1 MLAAEIWWDP
11 IANFSAAKFRM
22 RNRGHL
28 LLSRPRKNRLSWFS
42 FFISANQLRSVL
54 LSVVSGGGFQPG
66 CIFFLFSASRF
77 LAAHKKLH
85 SFKPSKRQM
94 AQCPAAMAP
103 LRQPSV
109 AGVALGP
116 EPVCFCSIT
125 TMTRV
130 SRSVS
135 HCLPLRTQCCR
146 LWALLDSSWPPNTAP
161 PAESRTVWTR
171 WVADCTGR
179 QSWFARQ
186 QGAQR
191 IHDDRLVAL
200 VGVFSLAEPYQTEA
214 SDTATLIESVPH
226 GWWYTASLPGGK
238 RVVVYLT

>member
-109 AGVALGP
+109 AGVAGFGSRCPYRQAGRAREELKLLAQSLLAYLDPGRLGY
-116 EPVCFCSIT
+116 
-125 TMTRV
+125 
-130 SRSVS
+130 RSS
-135 HCLPLRTQCCR
+135 LPRRGAAR
-146 LWALLDSSWPPNTAP
+146 LEAP
-161 PAESRTVWTR
+161 PTDYDKDNRTELS
-171 WVADCTGR
+171 G
-179 QSWFARQ
+179 
-186 QGAQR
+186 GYEK
-191 IHDDRLVAL
+191 
-200 VGVFSLAEPYQTEA
+200 GEP
-214 SDTATLIESVPH
+214 
-226 GWWYTASLPGGK
+226 
-238 RVVVYLT
+238 R

>member
-1 MLAAEIWWDP
+1 MSTNPRVATMLAAEIWWDP

-54 LSVVSGGGFQPG
+54 LSVVSGGGFQHWLL
-66 CIFFLFSASRF
+66 FFLFSASRF

-109 AGVALGP
+109 AGVAGFRSRCPYRQAGRDRNLLAQSLLAYLHPVTLGY
-116 EPVCFCSIT
+116 
-125 TMTRV
+125 
-130 SRSVS
+130 RS
-135 HCLPLRTQCCR
+135 
-146 LWALLDSSWPPNTAP
+146 
-161 PAESRTVWTR
+161 
-171 WVADCTGR
+171 
-179 QSWFARQ
+179 
-186 QGAQR
+186 
-191 IHDDRLVAL
+191 
-200 VGVFSLAEPYQTEA
+200 
-214 SDTATLIESVPH
+214 
-226 GWWYTASLPGGK
+226 SLPRRG
-238 RVVVYLT
+238 

>member
-54 LSVVSGGGFQPG
+54 LSVVSGGGFQPRQWL
-66 CIFFLFSASRF
+66 FFLFSASRF

-109 AGVALGP
+109 AGVAGFRSRCPYRQAGRDREELNLLAQSLLAYLHPGRLGYL
-116 EPVCFCSIT
+116 S
-125 TMTRV
+125 
-130 SRSVS
+130 
-135 HCLPLRTQCCR
+135 
-146 LWALLDSSWPPNTAP
+146 
-161 PAESRTVWTR
+161 
-171 WVADCTGR
+171 
-179 QSWFARQ
+179 
-186 QGAQR
+186 
-191 IHDDRLVAL
+191 
-200 VGVFSLAEPYQTEA
+200 
-214 SDTATLIESVPH
+214 
-226 GWWYTASLPGGK
+226 SLPRRG
-238 RVVVYLT
+238 